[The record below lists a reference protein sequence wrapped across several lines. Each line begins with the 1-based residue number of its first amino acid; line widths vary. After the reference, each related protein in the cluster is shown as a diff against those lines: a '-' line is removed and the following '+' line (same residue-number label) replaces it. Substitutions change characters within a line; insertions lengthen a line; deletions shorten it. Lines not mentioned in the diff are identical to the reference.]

1 MNGSELSYTANGQS
15 FTGYLA
21 MPDVPENSRGNI
33 LIVHE
38 WWGRNDYMRRRADML
53 AELNYTAFAIDMYG
67 SGKLADKPEDALS
80 LMQGAIA
87 SEEIPARFQAAMDV
101 ISDSDSVPSRKFA
114 AIGYCFGGAVVL
126 GMARAGLPLAGVAS
140 FHGALGTDT
149 PAQKGQV
156 EARIKVYHGNDD
168 GMLPA
173 AETEAFKAEM
183 DAADVDYEFVGYD
196 GAGHGFTNPEA
207 DAKAAKFGLDLAYNQ
222 QADEDSWRRLC
233 EFLDELF

>member
-1 MNGSELSYTANGQS
+1 MNGSELSYAACGQS
-15 FTGYLA
+15 LVGYLA
-21 MPDVPENSRGNI
+21 TPDVPEKSRGSI
-33 LIVHE
+33 LIAHE

-53 AELNYTAFAIDMYG
+53 AELNYTAFAIDLYG
-67 SGKLADKPEDALS
+67 SGKLADKPEDALA
-80 LMQGAIA
+80 LMQGAI
-87 SEEIPARFQAAMDV
+87 SSQEIPARFQAAMDV
-101 ISDSDSVPSRKFA
+101 ISKRDSVPSGKVA
-114 AIGYCFGGAVVL
+114 AIGYCFGGGVVL
-126 GMARAGLPLAGVAS
+126 NMARAGLPLAGVAS
-140 FHGALGTDT
+140 FHGALGTDS

-156 EARIKVYHGNDD
+156 QARIKVYHGNDD

-207 DAKAAKFGLDLAYNQ
+207 DVKAVNFGLALAYNQ

-233 EFLDELF
+233 QFLDELF